1 MNTAKHYIL
10 TGGIIVFILI
20 VSVAASKFTQGK
32 ILKSVE
38 QGTKFKGNK
47 KASIR
52 LVVYSD
58 FQCPACSYGSTVV
71 DDIAKDL
78 KDKVSV
84 EYKYFPLAMHKWAL
98 EAALFAE
105 CAADQGKFWEY
116 HDLLFKK
123 QKEWSKEGRPTAY
136 FWNFMKELKLDTG
149 KIEKCVTDEKVL
161 QRIQKDSDSGK
172 QLQVSSTPT
181 IFVNDKRFVGGKQLD
196 AEGKKYIAEEL
207 KKIGMDW
214 KYTSTPLPPPPV
226 AAQPALNPLIANQHP
241 PHNIPIP
248 TAQPVKNTVPTA
260 AIENKKITPIPGAPS
275 KNSDA
280 GEPVGRSD
288 GNSSFF
294 R

>member
-84 EYKYFPLAMHKWAL
+84 
-98 EAALFAE
+98 
-105 CAADQGKFWEY
+105 
-116 HDLLFKK
+116 
-123 QKEWSKEGRPTAY
+123 
-136 FWNFMKELKLDTG
+136 
-149 KIEKCVTDEKVL
+149 
-161 QRIQKDSDSGK
+161 
-172 QLQVSSTPT
+172 
-181 IFVNDKRFVGGKQLD
+181 
-196 AEGKKYIAEEL
+196 
-207 KKIGMDW
+207 
-214 KYTSTPLPPPPV
+214 
-226 AAQPALNPLIANQHP
+226 
-241 PHNIPIP
+241 
-248 TAQPVKNTVPTA
+248 
-260 AIENKKITPIPGAPS
+260 
-275 KNSDA
+275 
-280 GEPVGRSD
+280 
-288 GNSSFF
+288 
-294 R
+294 